1 MASISEALSAL
12 NITEWTM
19 TGEPT
24 TEEEFNAQFK
34 KVTGVD
40 SNGTGILS
48 SDPKDF
54 GTTWAKVSAKQ
65 KELTDAE
72 PMAELRRQRDLL
84 LAETDWMSLPDS
96 PTMSDDMKTYRQAL
110 RDITKDAK
118 PTLKDGVLGNVTF
131 PTKPS

>member
-1 MASISEALSAL
+1 MASIAEALSAL

-40 SNGTGILS
+40 SNGSGILS

-65 KELTDAE
+65 KELTNAE
-72 PMAELRRQRDLL
+72 PMKELRKQRDELL
-84 LAETDWMSLPDS
+84 KETDFYALSDV
-96 PTMSDDMKTYRQAL
+96 TMSSEMQTYRQAL
-110 RDITKDAK
+110 RDLTDGAS
-118 PTLKDGVLGNVTF
+118 PTLTNGVLGNVTF

>member
-48 SDPKDF
+48 SDPNDF
-54 GTTWAKVSAKQ
+54 GVTWSQVSAK
-65 KELTDAE
+65 KTELTNAE
-72 PMAELRRQRDLL
+72 PMKELRRQRDVL
-84 LAETDWMSLPDS
+84 LAETDFYALSDV
-96 PTMSDDMKTYRQAL
+96 TMSSEMQTYRQAL
-110 RDITKDAK
+110 RDLPDGAS
-118 PTLKDGVLGNVTF
+118 PTLTDGVLGNVTF

>member
-1 MASISEALSAL
+1 MASIAEALSAL
-12 NITEWTM
+12 DIKEWTM

-54 GTTWAKVSAKQ
+54 GTTWAKVSKKQ

-72 PMAELRRQRDLL
+72 PMVELRKQRNNLL
-84 LAETDWMSLPDS
+84 VETDFYALSDV
-96 PTMSDDMKTYRQAL
+96 TMSSDMQTYRQNL
-110 RDITKDAK
+110 RDLPSGKDTVEK
-118 PTLKDGVLGNVTF
+118 CDNVTW
-131 PTKPS
+131 PTKPQ

>member
-48 SDPKDF
+48 SDPDDF
-54 GTTWAKVSAKQ
+54 GVTWSQVSAK
-65 KELTDAE
+65 KTELTNAE
-72 PMAELRRQRDLL
+72 PMKELRRQRDAL
-84 LAETDWMSLPDS
+84 LAETDFYALSDV
-96 PTMSDDMKTYRQAL
+96 TMSSEMQTYRQAL
-110 RDITKDAK
+110 RDLPDGAS
-118 PTLKDGVLGNVTF
+118 PTLTDGVLGNVTF

>member
-48 SDPKDF
+48 SDPNDF
-54 GTTWAKVSAKQ
+54 GVTWSQISAK
-65 KELTDAE
+65 KTELTNAE
-72 PMAELRRQRDLL
+72 PMKELRRQRDVL
-84 LAETDWMSLPDS
+84 LAETDFYALSDV
-96 PTMSDDMKTYRQAL
+96 TMSSEMQTYRQAL
-110 RDITKDAK
+110 RDLPDGAS
-118 PTLKDGVLGNVTF
+118 PTLTDGVLGNVTF

>member
-24 TEEEFNAQFK
+24 SEEEFNAQFK

-40 SNGTGILS
+40 SNGSGILS
-48 SDPKDF
+48 SDPDDF
-54 GTTWAKVSAKQ
+54 GVTWSQVSAK
-65 KELTDAE
+65 KTELTNAE
-72 PMAELRRQRDLL
+72 PMKELRRQRDVL
-84 LAETDWMSLPDS
+84 LAETDFYALSDV
-96 PTMSDDMKTYRQAL
+96 TMSSEMQTYRQAL
-110 RDITKDAK
+110 RDLPDDAS
-118 PTLKDGVLGNVTF
+118 PTLTDGVLGNVTF

>member
-19 TGEPT
+19 TGEPA

-48 SDPKDF
+48 SDPDDF
-54 GTTWAKVSAKQ
+54 GVTWSQVSAK
-65 KELTDAE
+65 KTELTNAE
-72 PMAELRRQRDLL
+72 PMKELRRQRDAL
-84 LAETDWMSLPDS
+84 LAETDFYALSDV
-96 PTMSDDMKTYRQAL
+96 TMSSEMQTYRQAL
-110 RDITKDAK
+110 RDLPDGAS
-118 PTLKDGVLGNVTF
+118 PTLTDGVLGNVTF

>member
-24 TEEEFNAQFK
+24 SEEEFNAQFK

-48 SDPKDF
+48 SDPDDF
-54 GTTWAKVSAKQ
+54 GVTWSQVSAK
-65 KELTDAE
+65 KTELTNAE
-72 PMAELRRQRDLL
+72 PMKELRRQRDAL
-84 LAETDWMSLPDS
+84 LAETDFYALSDV
-96 PTMSDDMKTYRQAL
+96 TMSSEMQTYRQAL
-110 RDITKDAK
+110 RDLPDGAS
-118 PTLKDGVLGNVTF
+118 PTLTDGVLGNVTF

>member
-48 SDPKDF
+48 SDPDDF
-54 GTTWAKVSAKQ
+54 GVTWSQVSAK
-65 KELTDAE
+65 KTELTNAE
-72 PMAELRRQRDLL
+72 PMKELRRQRDVL
-84 LAETDWMSLPDS
+84 LAETDFYALSDV
-96 PTMSDDMKTYRQAL
+96 TMSSEMQTYRQAL
-110 RDITKDAK
+110 RDLPDGAS
-118 PTLKDGVLGNVTF
+118 PTLTNGVLGNVTF

>member
-1 MASISEALSAL
+1 MATISEALIAL
-12 NITEWTM
+12 NIQEWTM

-48 SDPKDF
+48 SDPDDF
-54 GTTWAKVSAKQ
+54 GVTWSQVSAK
-65 KELTDAE
+65 KTELTNAE
-72 PMAELRRQRDLL
+72 PMEELRRQRDAL
-84 LAETDWMSLPDS
+84 LAETDFYALSDV
-96 PTMSDDMKTYRQAL
+96 TMSSEMQTYRQAL
-110 RDITKDAK
+110 RDLPDGAS
-118 PTLKDGVLGNVTF
+118 PTLTDGVLGNVTF

>member
-19 TGEPT
+19 TGEPA

-48 SDPKDF
+48 SDPDDF
-54 GTTWAKVSAKQ
+54 GVTWSQASAK
-65 KELTDAE
+65 KTELTNAE
-72 PMAELRRQRDLL
+72 PMKELRRQRDEL
-84 LAETDWMSLPDS
+84 LAETDFYALSDV
-96 PTMSDDMKTYRQAL
+96 TMSSEMQTYRQAL
-110 RDITKDAK
+110 RDLPDGAS
-118 PTLKDGVLGNVTF
+118 PTLTDGVLGNVTF

>member
-1 MASISEALSAL
+1 MASIADALSAL
-12 NITEWTM
+12 DIKEWTM

-24 TEEEFNAQFK
+24 TEKEFNAQFK

-40 SNGTGILS
+40 SNGSGILS

-72 PMAELRRQRDLL
+72 PMVELRKQRNNL
-84 LAETDWMSLPDS
+84 LAETDFYALSDV
-96 PTMSDDMKTYRQAL
+96 TMPDDMKTYRQAL

-118 PTLKDGVLGNVTF
+118 PTLKNGVLGNVTF